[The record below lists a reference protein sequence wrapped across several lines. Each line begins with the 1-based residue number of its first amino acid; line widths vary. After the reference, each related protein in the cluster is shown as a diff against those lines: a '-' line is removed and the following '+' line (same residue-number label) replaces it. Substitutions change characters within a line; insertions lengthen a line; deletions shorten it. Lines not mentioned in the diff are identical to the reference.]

1 MINARNHLVLETV
14 CNLIKIRAFKKLLSS
29 LGRIALLTHGNLDD
43 YIQSGNIPMV
53 RVSVGL
59 AVRDS
64 NVPLGSV
71 FSPTCFSLFINEM
84 KKYIL

>member
-1 MINARNHLVLETV
+1 MII
-14 CNLIKIRAFKKLLSS
+14 CISFSDNLYVF
-29 LGRIALLTHGNLDD
+29 LTHGNLED

-59 AVRDS
+59 AVWDG
-64 NVPLGSV
+64 NVSQGSV
-71 FSPTCFSLFINEM
+71 FSPICFSLFINEM